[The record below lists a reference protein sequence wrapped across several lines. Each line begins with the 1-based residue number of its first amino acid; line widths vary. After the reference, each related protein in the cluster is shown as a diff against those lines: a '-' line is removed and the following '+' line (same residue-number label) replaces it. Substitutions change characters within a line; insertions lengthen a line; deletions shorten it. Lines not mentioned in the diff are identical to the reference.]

1 MPFFDDDELRRSQAA
16 RNNGMDKVARNNK
29 DWLVKAV
36 GLCYE
41 IRHKWPTFTGEDIGQ
56 EVAKQIGPPYHE
68 NTYGKLT
75 SKLLDLKII
84 IRTGE
89 RVPLRK
95 STSHARKTD
104 VYRAT
109 K

>member
-56 EVAKQIGPPYHE
+56 EVSKEIGPPYDGHAI
-68 NTYGKLT
+68 GMLT
-75 SKLLDLKII
+75 SKLLQLNMIV
-84 IRTGE
+84 RTGE

-95 STSHARKTD
+95 RTSNARKTD